1 MRAKAGD
8 PPRTMP
14 QKILAG
20 RADDPRLLDGIV
32 RVRVDQVILA
42 REPNE
47 VLRDAAG
54 WGLNDT
60 SVETAVAYDTR
71 CVTTGSPDELA
82 CRTPQQVA
90 PQTLARGVVVARAGI
105 GFPAAVHLERF
116 AAPARLAIT
125 DDPRLIS
132 MGGAGML
139 TLLGS
144 RSQIAGVLRDGM
156 LMLRSPRSIQIL
168 LSGKLRPF
176 VCVRDLALEL
186 LRRGLRET
194 VQAIDV
200 KHGAPVVLEFAG
212 PSARLLSVPERALL
226 CSLAPRL
233 GAVSAV
239 FVSDEKTEVYLRDQR
254 RSKAHRAL
262 VPDAGAPCD
271 DVLTVDLSVIDPLLM
286 DLKGEV
292 RPVRDL
298 DGEVVNQAVLG
309 GDIGTPLRD
318 MLAAAA
324 LLKSKRV
331 PAELEFLVACAS
343 RQVLE
348 VLAQSEALGDLIA
361 TGARLVEPDYR
372 VLTAELYPP
381 SQGSLSVRTF
391 DTEPGHGEGMSSI
404 VASAE
409 TLAYAV
415 ASGTIGDP
423 RSFKRPVR
431 ITVPRL
437 LPTEDVLVVRKPRT
451 RGKKGDGDARPATA
465 ALDRPSSAWQA
476 ELELVVL
483 TSLTAPHEPC
493 ACVTINLQQLEWFAA
508 RASSLVPALRVVVA
522 PFVPSGWVTLF
533 SACGV
538 LSLEADEV
546 QMSTLRNARQLTV
559 TPPERWH
566 ERVPVAVDGQT
577 LELRWGATPEER
589 QWAVSGDAL
598 SPLAHGQPG

>member
-1 MRAKAGD
+1 
-8 PPRTMP
+8 MP

-20 RADDPRLLDGIV
+20 RLDDPRLDDDIV

-42 REPNE
+42 REPND
-47 VLRDAAG
+47 VLRDAAD
-54 WGLNDT
+54 WGLKKT

-71 CVTTGSPDELA
+71 CVTGGRADELDSA
-82 CRTPQQVA
+82 TPQQVA
-90 PQTLARGVVVARAGI
+90 GHALNRGIVIARAGI

-116 AAPARLAIT
+116 AAPGRLAIT

-132 MGGAGML
+132 LGGAGML

-144 RSQIAGVLRDGM
+144 RSQVAGALRDGM
-156 LMLRSPRSIQIL
+156 LMVRPPRSIQIL

-186 LRRGLRET
+186 LRRGLHESVR
-194 VQAIDV
+194 AIDG

-271 DVLTVDLSVIDPLLM
+271 DVLTVDLSAVDPLLL
-286 DLKGEV
+286 DLAGNV
-292 RPVRDL
+292 RPVREL
-298 DGEVVNQAVLG
+298 EGEVVQQAVLG

-331 PAELEFLVACAS
+331 PAELELLVACAS

-348 VLAQSEALGDLIA
+348 VMAQSDALGDLIA
-361 TGARLVEPDYR
+361 TGARLIEPDYR
-372 VLTAELYPP
+372 VLGAELYPP
-381 SQGSLSVRTF
+381 AKGSLSIRTY
-391 DTEPGHGEGMSSI
+391 DGEPGGASGAKFI

-409 TLAYAV
+409 TLAYSV
-415 ASGTIGDP
+415 ASGAIGDP

-437 LPTEDVLVVRKPRT
+437 LPTEDVLVVRKQRT
-451 RGKKGDGDARPATA
+451 KGKRAEGDPAPA
-465 ALDRPSSAWQA
+465 APAPDKRAPAWQA
-476 ELELVVL
+476 ELGVV
-483 TSLTAPHEPC
+483 TALRPPTEPC
-493 ACVTINLQQLEWFAA
+493 ACVAGNLQDLEWFAG
-508 RASSLVPALRVVVA
+508 RASSFVPALRVIVA
-522 PFVPSGWVTLF
+522 PFVPSGWITLF
-533 SACGV
+533 SSCGV
-538 LSLEADEV
+538 LSLEADEG
-546 QMSTLRNARQLTV
+546 QMSTLQRARQLTL
-559 TPPERWH
+559 TPPERWQ
-566 ERVPVAVDGQT
+566 ERVPVSVDGQT

-589 QWAVSGDAL
+589 RWAVSGAPR
-598 SPLAHGQPG
+598 SNGQVE

>member
-1 MRAKAGD
+1 
-8 PPRTMP
+8 MP

-20 RADDPRLLDGIV
+20 RSDDPRLDDDIV

-42 REPNE
+42 REPND
-47 VLRDAAG
+47 VLRDAVD
-54 WGLNDT
+54 WGLKKT

-71 CVTTGSPDELA
+71 CVTSGNPDELDNA
-82 CRTPQQVA
+82 TPQQVTRQA
-90 PQTLARGVVVARAGI
+90 LGRGIVIARAGI

-116 AAPARLAIT
+116 AAPGRLAIT
-125 DDPRLIS
+125 DDPRLVS

-144 RSQIAGVLRDGM
+144 RSQIAGALRDGTIM
-156 LMLRSPRSIQIL
+156 VRPPRSIQIL

-176 VCVRDLALEL
+176 VCARDLALEL

-200 KHGAPVVLEFAG
+200 RHGAPVVLEFAG

-226 CSLAPRL
+226 CSLAARL
-233 GAVSAV
+233 GAVAAL

-271 DVLTVDLSVIDPLLM
+271 DVLTIDLSAIDPLLL
-286 DLKGEV
+286 DRAGKV

-298 DGEVVNQAVLG
+298 EGEVVQQAVLG

-331 PAELEFLVACAS
+331 PAELELLVACAS

-348 VLAQSEALGDLIA
+348 VMAQSDALGDLIA
-361 TGARLVEPDYR
+361 TGARLIEPDYR
-372 VLTAELYPP
+372 VLNGELYPP
-381 SQGSLSVRTF
+381 ANDSSSIRTF
-391 DTEPGHGEGMSSI
+391 DGEPGRAGESGFI

-409 TLAYAV
+409 TLAYSV
-415 ASGTIGDP
+415 ASGAIGDP

-437 LPTEDVLVVRKPRT
+437 LPTEDVLVVRKQRSKSKRAESDSTPPAPGAEK
-451 RGKKGDGDARPATA
+451 RGKVWPSELPLGVVTARTPPT
-465 ALDRPSSAWQA
+465 Q
-476 ELELVVL
+476 
-483 TSLTAPHEPC
+483 PC
-493 ACVTINLQQLEWFAA
+493 ACVAGNLQDLEWFAG
-508 RASSLVPALRVVVA
+508 RASSFVPALRVVVA
-522 PFVPSGWVTLF
+522 PFVPSGWITLF

-538 LSLEADEV
+538 LSLEADEG
-546 QMSTLRNARQLTV
+546 QMSTLQKASHLTL
-559 TPPERWH
+559 TPPERWQEH
-566 ERVPVAVDGQT
+566 VPVTVDGQT

-589 QWAVSGDAL
+589 RWAVSGT
-598 SPLAHGQPG
+598 PLPNGHAE

>member
-1 MRAKAGD
+1 
-8 PPRTMP
+8 MP

-20 RADDPRLLDGIV
+20 RADDPRLLDDMV

-42 REPNE
+42 REPND
-47 VLRDAAG
+47 VLRDAAD
-54 WGLNDT
+54 WGLKKT
-60 SVETAVAYDTR
+60 SIETAVAYDTR
-71 CVTTGSPDELA
+71 CITTGSAEERD

-90 PQTLARGVVVARAGI
+90 AHALNRGIVIARAGI

-125 DDPRLIS
+125 DDPRLLS

-144 RSQIAGVLRDGM
+144 RSQIASALRDGT
-156 LMLRSPRSIQIL
+156 LMVRPPRTIQIL

-186 LRRGLRET
+186 LRRGLSET

-200 KHGAPVVLEFAG
+200 KYGAPVVLEFAG

-233 GAVSAV
+233 GAISAV

-271 DVLTVDLSVIDPLLM
+271 DVLTVDLSAVDPLLL

-292 RPVRDL
+292 RPVREL
-298 DGEVVNQAVLG
+298 DGELVSQAVLG

-331 PAELEFLVACAS
+331 PADLEFLVACAS

-361 TGARLVEPDYR
+361 TGARLVEPDFR
-372 VLTAELYPP
+372 VLSGELYPP
-381 SQGSLSVRTF
+381 GKGTLSVRTF
-391 DTEPGHGEGMSSI
+391 DAEPGQGGGSGFI

-409 TLAYAV
+409 TLAYSV

-437 LPTEDVLVVRKPRT
+437 LPTEDVLVVRKQRT
-451 RGKKGDGDARPATA
+451 KGKKSDSDAAPLVPASN
-465 ALDRPSSAWQA
+465 RSPPAWQA
-476 ELELVVL
+476 ELPLGVL
-483 TSLTAPHEPC
+483 TGLTHPVEPC
-493 ACVTINLQQLEWFAA
+493 ACLAGSLHDLEWFAG
-508 RASSLVPALRVVVA
+508 RASSFVPALRVVVA
-522 PFVPSGWVTLF
+522 PFVPSGYVSLF
-533 SACGV
+533 AACGV
-538 LSLEADEV
+538 LSLEADEK
-546 QMSTLRNARQLTV
+546 QMTTLQKASRLTV
-559 TPPERWH
+559 TAPEHWQ
-566 ERVPVAVDGQT
+566 ESVPVAVDGQT
-577 LELRWGATPEER
+577 LELRWRATPEER
-589 QWAVSGDAL
+589 RWALSGDA
-598 SPLAHGQPG
+598 SSPPLADGHPD

>member
-1 MRAKAGD
+1 
-8 PPRTMP
+8 
-14 QKILAG
+14 
-20 RADDPRLLDGIV
+20 V
-32 RVRVDQVILA
+32 R
-42 REPNE
+42 P
-47 VLRDAAG
+47 
-54 WGLNDT
+54 
-60 SVETAVAYDTR
+60 
-71 CVTTGSPDELA
+71 
-82 CRTPQQVA
+82 
-90 PQTLARGVVVARAGI
+90 
-105 GFPAAVHLERF
+105 
-116 AAPARLAIT
+116 
-125 DDPRLIS
+125 
-132 MGGAGML
+132 
-139 TLLGS
+139 
-144 RSQIAGVLRDGM
+144 
-156 LMLRSPRSIQIL
+156 PRSIQIL

-186 LRRGLRET
+186 IRRGLRET
-194 VQAIDV
+194 VQAMDV

-233 GAVSAV
+233 GAISAV

-271 DVLTVDLSVIDPLLM
+271 DVLTVDLSAVDPLLM

-331 PAELEFLVACAS
+331 PPELEFLVACAS

-361 TGARLVEPDYR
+361 TGARLVEPDFR
-372 VLTAELYPP
+372 VLTTELYPP
-381 SQGSLSVRTF
+381 GKGSLSVRTF
-391 DTEPGHGEGMSSI
+391 DAEPGTGGGAGFI

-409 TLAYAV
+409 TLAYSV
-415 ASGTIGDP
+415 ASGRIGDP

-431 ITVPRL
+431 ITVPRM
-437 LPTEDVLVVRKPRT
+437 LPTEDVLVVRKQRT
-451 RGKKGDGDARPATA
+451 RGKKTDSDAAPAA
-465 ALDRPSSAWQA
+465 GALDRRSPVWQA
-476 ELELVVL
+476 ELPLGVL
-483 TSLTAPHEPC
+483 TSLTPPVEPC
-493 ACVTINLQQLEWFAA
+493 ACVAGSLQDLEWFAG
-508 RASSLVPALRVVVA
+508 RASSFVPALRVVVA

-538 LSLEADEV
+538 LSLEADEG
-546 QMSTLRNARQLTV
+546 QMSTLQKARRLTV
-559 TPPERWH
+559 TPPESWRD
-566 ERVPVAVDGQT
+566 RVPVTVDGQT

-589 QWAVSGDAL
+589 KWAVSGDAL
-598 SPLAHGQPG
+598 SSLVEPGSAG

>member
-14 QKILAG
+14 QKILAA
-20 RADDPRLLDGIV
+20 RADDPRLDEDIV

-42 REPNE
+42 REPNDI
-47 VLRDAAG
+47 LRDAAE
-54 WGLNDT
+54 WGLKKAA
-60 SVETAVAYDTR
+60 VETAVAYDTR
-71 CVTTGSPDELA
+71 CVTTSAIDEID
-82 CRTPQQVA
+82 CRTPQQVMKSVVS
-90 PQTLARGVVVARAGI
+90 RGIVIARAGI

-125 DDPRLIS
+125 DDPRLVS

-144 RSQIAGVLRDGM
+144 RSQLAGALRDGTVM
-156 LMLRSPRSIQIL
+156 VRPPRSVQIL

-186 LRRGLRET
+186 LRRNLKEI
-194 VQAIDV
+194 VQAIDI
-200 KHGAPVVLEFAG
+200 KHKAPVVLEFAG
-212 PSARLLSVPERALL
+212 PSARLISVPDRALL
-226 CSLAPRL
+226 CSLASRL
-233 GAVSAV
+233 GAIAGI

-271 DVLTVDLSVIDPLLM
+271 DVLTVDLSAVDPLLM
-286 DLKGEV
+286 DLKGIV

-298 DGEVVNQAVLG
+298 DGAVVHQAVLG

-331 PAELEFLVACAS
+331 PPELELLVACAS

-348 VLAQSEALGDLIA
+348 VLAQSSALVDLIA
-361 TGARLVEPDYR
+361 TGARLVEPDFR
-372 VLTAELYPP
+372 VLTGQLYPP
-381 SQGSLSVRTF
+381 PRGCLSVRTY
-391 DTEPGHGEGMSSI
+391 DPEPGQSENGAFI

-415 ASGTIGDP
+415 ATGTIGDP
-423 RSFKRPVR
+423 RLFKRPVR

-437 LPTEDVLVVRKPRT
+437 LPTEDVLVVRKQRT
-451 RGKKGDGDARPATA
+451 KSKKADPPAEALAPALKAQLVTWQEALALGVVTNLA
-465 ALDRPSSAWQA
+465 APTGPSAF
-476 ELELVVL
+476 
-483 TSLTAPHEPC
+483 
-493 ACVTINLQQLEWFAA
+493 VTGNLQDLGWFAG
-508 RASSLVPALRVVVA
+508 RASSFIPALRVIVA
-522 PFVPSGWVTLF
+522 PFVPSGWITLF

-538 LSLEADEV
+538 LSLQADEG
-546 QMSTLRNARQLTV
+546 QMSTLQKARRLTV
-559 TPPERWH
+559 TSPDRWQDC
-566 ERVPVAVDGQT
+566 VPVDVDGET
-577 LELRWGATPEER
+577 LELRWAANPEER
-589 QWAVSGDAL
+589 QWAVSGTPL
-598 SPLAHGQPG
+598 SNLNGR

>member
-20 RADDPRLLDGIV
+20 RSDDPRLDDDIV

-42 REPNE
+42 REPNDI
-47 VLRDAAG
+47 LRDAAE
-54 WGLNDT
+54 WGLKKT

-71 CVTTGSPDELA
+71 CVTGGSADELDSA
-82 CRTPQQVA
+82 TPQQVA
-90 PQTLARGVVVARAGI
+90 RHALGRGIVIARAGI

-116 AAPARLAIT
+116 AAPGRLAIT
-125 DDPRLIS
+125 DDPRLAS

-144 RSQIAGVLRDGM
+144 RTQIAGALRDGVIM
-156 LMLRSPRSIQIL
+156 VRPPRSIQIL

-176 VCVRDLALEL
+176 VCVRDLALDL
-186 LRRGLRET
+186 LRRGLRES
-194 VQAIDV
+194 VQSIDV
-200 KHGAPVVLEFAG
+200 KYGAPVVLEFGG

-233 GAVSAV
+233 GAVAGI

-271 DVLTVDLSVIDPLLM
+271 DVLTVDLSAIDPLLL
-286 DLKGEV
+286 DLAGNV

-298 DGEVVNQAVLG
+298 EGEVVHQAMLG

-331 PAELEFLVACAS
+331 PADLELLVACAS

-348 VLAQSEALGDLIA
+348 VMAQSEALSDLIA
-361 TGARLVEPDYR
+361 TGARLIEPDYR
-372 VLTAELYPP
+372 VLSAELYPP
-381 SQGSLSVRTF
+381 AKGSLSIRTY
-391 DTEPGHGEGMSSI
+391 DGEPGRAAGGGFI

-409 TLAYAV
+409 TLAYSV
-415 ASGTIGDP
+415 AAGAIGDP

-431 ITVPRL
+431 ITVPRV
-437 LPTEDVLVVRKPRT
+437 LPTEDVLVVRKQRSK
-451 RGKKGDGDARPATA
+451 GKRADADAAPSPPAPEKRARMWQSELPLGVVTA
-465 ALDRPSSAWQA
+465 
-476 ELELVVL
+476 L
-483 TSLTAPHEPC
+483 TTPTQPC
-493 ACVTINLQQLEWFAA
+493 ACVAGNLHDLEWFAG
-508 RASSLVPALRVVVA
+508 RASSFVPALRVVVA

-538 LSLEADEV
+538 LSLEADEG
-546 QMSTLRNARQLTV
+546 QMSTLQKARHLTV
-559 TPPERWH
+559 TAPDRWR
-566 ERVPVAVDGQT
+566 ERVPVTVDGQT
-577 LELRWGATPEER
+577 LELRWGATAEER
-589 QWAVSGDAL
+589 RWAVNGTPPSNG
-598 SPLAHGQPG
+598 HTG

>member
-20 RADDPRLLDGIV
+20 RSDDPRLDDDIV

-42 REPNE
+42 REPND
-47 VLRDAAG
+47 VLRDAVE
-54 WGLNDT
+54 WGLKKT
-60 SVETAVAYDTR
+60 SIETAVAYDTR
-71 CVTTGSPDELA
+71 CVTTGSAAELDSA
-82 CRTPQQVA
+82 TPQQVA
-90 PQTLARGVVVARAGI
+90 RHALNRGVVIARAGI

-116 AAPARLAIT
+116 AAPGRLAIT

-132 MGGAGML
+132 MGGSGML

-144 RSQIAGVLRDGM
+144 RSQLAGALRDGT
-156 LMLRSPRSIQIL
+156 LMVRPPRSIQIL

-186 LRRGLRET
+186 LRRGLRES
-194 VQAIDV
+194 VRAIDV

-233 GAVSAV
+233 GAVSAI

-262 VPDAGAPCD
+262 VPDAGAPCE
-271 DVLTVDLSVIDPLLM
+271 DVLTVDLSAVDPLLL
-286 DLKGEV
+286 DLEGNV
-292 RPVRDL
+292 RPVREL
-298 DGEVVNQAVLG
+298 EGEVVHQAVLG
-309 GDIGTPLRD
+309 GDIGAPLRD

-331 PAELEFLVACAS
+331 PPELELLLACAS

-348 VLAQSEALGDLIA
+348 VMAQAEALADLIA
-361 TGARLVEPDYR
+361 TGARLIEPDYR
-372 VLTAELYPP
+372 VLSAELYPP
-381 SQGSLSVRTF
+381 TKGSLSIRTY
-391 DTEPGHGEGMSSI
+391 DGEPGASSAGFI

-409 TLAYAV
+409 TLAFSV
-415 ASGTIGDP
+415 ASGAIGDP

-437 LPTEDVLVVRKPRT
+437 LPTEDVLVVRKQRT
-451 RGKKGDGDARPATA
+451 KGKRAEADSAPISPAPEKHA
-465 ALDRPSSAWQA
+465 PAWQA
-476 ELELVVL
+476 DLQLGVVPA
-483 TSLTAPHEPC
+483 LTAPTQPC
-493 ACVTINLQQLEWFAA
+493 ACVAGNLHDLEWLAG
-508 RASSLVPALRVVVA
+508 RASSFVPALRVVVA

-538 LSLEADEV
+538 LSLEADEG
-546 QMSTLRNARQLTV
+546 QMSTLEKARQLTL
-559 TPPERWH
+559 TPPDRWR
-566 ERVPVAVDGQT
+566 ERVPVTVDGQT
-577 LELRWGATPEER
+577 LELRWSATPEER
-589 QWAVSGDAL
+589 RWAVSGLPL
-598 SPLAHGQPG
+598 SNRHAE

>member
-1 MRAKAGD
+1 
-8 PPRTMP
+8 MP
-14 QKILAG
+14 QKVLAG
-20 RADDPRLLDGIV
+20 RSDDPRLDDDIV

-42 REPNE
+42 REPNDI
-47 VLRDAAG
+47 LRDAAE
-54 WGLNDT
+54 WGLKKT

-71 CVTTGSPDELA
+71 CVTSGSADELA
-82 CRTPQQVA
+82 SATPQQVA
-90 PQTLARGVVVARAGI
+90 RHALSRGIVIARAGI

-116 AAPARLAIT
+116 AAPGRLAIT
-125 DDPRLIS
+125 DDPRLSS

-144 RSQIAGVLRDGM
+144 RSQIAGALRDGVIM
-156 LMLRSPRSIQIL
+156 VRPPRSIQIL

-186 LRRGLRET
+186 LRRGLRES

-200 KHGAPVVLEFAG
+200 KHGAPVVLEFGG
-212 PSARLLSVPERALL
+212 PSARLLSVPGRALL

-233 GAVSAV
+233 GAVAGI

-271 DVLTVDLSVIDPLLM
+271 DVLTVDLSAIDPLLL
-286 DLKGEV
+286 DLSGNV

-298 DGEVVNQAVLG
+298 EGEVVHQAVLG

-331 PAELEFLVACAS
+331 PAELELLVACAS

-348 VLAQSEALGDLIA
+348 VMAQSDALSDLIA
-361 TGARLVEPDYR
+361 TGARLIEPDYR
-372 VLTAELYPP
+372 VLSAELYPP
-381 SQGSLSVRTF
+381 AKGSLSIRTY
-391 DTEPGHGEGMSSI
+391 DGEPGRADGGAFI

-409 TLAYAV
+409 TLAYSV
-415 ASGTIGDP
+415 ASGAIGDP

-437 LPTEDVLVVRKPRT
+437 LPTEDVLVVRKQRVKGKRAENDSAPPPHVPEKRART
-451 RGKKGDGDARPATA
+451 WQNELPLGVVTA
-465 ALDRPSSAWQA
+465 L
-476 ELELVVL
+476 
-483 TSLTAPHEPC
+483 APPTQPC
-493 ACVTINLQQLEWFAA
+493 ACVAGNLQDLEWFAG
-508 RASSLVPALRVVVA
+508 RASSFLPALRVVVA
-522 PFVPSGWVTLF
+522 PFVPSGWITLF

-538 LSLEADEV
+538 LSLEADEG
-546 QMSTLRNARQLTV
+546 QMMTLQKARYLTL
-559 TPPERWH
+559 TPPDRWQ
-566 ERVPVAVDGQT
+566 ERVPVTVDGQT

-589 QWAVSGDAL
+589 RWAVSGTL
-598 SPLAHGQPG
+598 SNGHAG

>member
-20 RADDPRLLDGIV
+20 RAEDPRLDDDIV

-47 VLRDAAG
+47 ILRDAVE
-54 WGLNDT
+54 WGLKKAV
-60 SVETAVAYDTR
+60 VETAVAYDTR
-71 CVTTGSPDELA
+71 CMTTGRDGDRDDL
-82 CRTPQQVA
+82 TPQQVSRSYVS
-90 PQTLARGVVVARAGI
+90 RGIVIARAGI
-105 GFPAAVHLERF
+105 GFPSAVHLERF

-125 DDPRLIS
+125 DDPRLVS

-144 RSQIAGVLRDGM
+144 RSQIAGALRDGTM
-156 LMLRSPRSIQIL
+156 MVRPPRSVQIL

-186 LRRGLRET
+186 MRRGLSELVRS
-194 VQAIDV
+194 IDV
-200 KHGAPVVLEFAG
+200 KYAAPVVLEFAG
-212 PSARLLSVPERALL
+212 PSARLISIPDRALL
-226 CSLAPRL
+226 CSLAARL
-233 GAVSAV
+233 GAVAGI

-262 VPDAGAPCD
+262 VPDAGAPSD
-271 DVLTVDLSVIDPLLM
+271 EVITVDLSAIDPLLM
-286 DLKGEV
+286 DQKGNV

-298 DGEVVNQAVLG
+298 EGEVVNQAVLG
-309 GDIGTPLRD
+309 GDLGAPLRD

-331 PAELEFLVACAS
+331 PPELELLVACPS

-348 VLAQSEALGDLIA
+348 VLAQSNALVDLIA
-361 TGARLVEPDYR
+361 TGARLIEPDFR
-372 VLTAELYPP
+372 VLDGQLYPP
-381 SQGSLSVRTF
+381 PQDGLSIRTY
-391 DTEPGHGEGMSSI
+391 DPEPGQGENGSFV

-423 RSFKRPVR
+423 RLFKRPVR

-437 LPTEDVLVVRKPRT
+437 LPTEDVLVVRKQRPRA
-451 RGKKGDGDARPATA
+451 KKAEA
-465 ALDRPSSAWQA
+465 AAEVLAPPIRAQVTSWQDQ
-476 ELELVVL
+476 LPLGIL
-483 TSLTAPHEPC
+483 TSLKIPTSPC
-493 ACVTINLQQLEWFAA
+493 AFVTANLDDLGWVAG
-508 RASSLVPALRVVVA
+508 RASAFGGALRVVIA
-522 PFVPSGWVTLF
+522 PFVPSGWITLF

-538 LSLEADEV
+538 LSLQADEP
-546 QMSTLRNARQLTV
+546 QMSTLRGARILTV
-559 TPPERWH
+559 TPPERWL
-566 ERVPVAVDGQT
+566 EGVPVDVDGEP
-577 LELRWGATPEER
+577 LLLRWAATPEER
-589 QWAVSGDAL
+589 KWTVNGT
-598 SPLAHGQPG
+598 PLAQACTG

>member
-20 RADDPRLLDGIV
+20 RADDPGLHDDIV
-32 RVRVDQVILA
+32 RVRVDQVILS
-42 REPNE
+42 REPND
-47 VLRDAAG
+47 VLRDAVE
-54 WGLNDT
+54 WGLKKT

-71 CVTTGSPDELA
+71 CVTTRGADEQE
-82 CRTPQQVA
+82 CRTPQQVD
-90 PQTLARGVVVARAGI
+90 ARALSRGIVIARAGI
-105 GFPAAVHLERF
+105 GFPSAVHLERF

-125 DDPRLIS
+125 DDPRLIA

-144 RSQIAGVLRDGM
+144 RGQIAGALRDGVIM
-156 LMLRSPRSIQIL
+156 VRPPRSIQVL

-186 LRRGLRET
+186 LRRGLGESIR
-194 VQAIDV
+194 AIDV

-233 GAVSAV
+233 GAASAV

-271 DVLTVDLSVIDPLLM
+271 DVVTIDLSAIDPLLL
-286 DLKGEV
+286 DRNGDV

-298 DGEVVNQAVLG
+298 EGEVVSQAVLG
-309 GDIGTPLRD
+309 GDTGAPLRD

-331 PAELEFLVACAS
+331 PADLEFLVACAS

-348 VLAQSEALGDLIA
+348 VMAQSESLADLIA
-361 TGARLVEPDYR
+361 TGARLVEPDFR

-381 SQGSLSVRTF
+381 PKGSLSIRTY
-391 DTEPGHGEGMSSI
+391 DPEPGQDTGTGFI

-409 TLAYAV
+409 TLAFSV
-415 ASGTIGDP
+415 ASGRIGDP

-437 LPTEDVLVVRKPRT
+437 LPTEDVLVVRKQRTKGKKSELDSSPAPAAVEKRT
-451 RGKKGDGDARPATA
+451 RAWQGEVPLGVATA
-465 ALDRPSSAWQA
+465 LA
-476 ELELVVL
+476 
-483 TSLTAPHEPC
+483 APTQPC
-493 ACVTINLQQLEWFAA
+493 ACVAGTLGDLEWFAG

-533 SACGV
+533 AACGV
-538 LSLEADEV
+538 LSLEADAE
-546 QMSTLRNARQLTV
+546 QMSVLQKAKSLTV
-559 TPPERWH
+559 TPHGHWQD
-566 ERVPVAVDGQT
+566 RVPVSVDGQL

-589 QWAVSGDAL
+589 KWAMNGTSLEHKG
-598 SPLAHGQPG
+598 

>member
-20 RADDPRLLDGIV
+20 RAEDPRLDEDIV

-42 REPNE
+42 REPNDI
-47 VLRDAAG
+47 LRDAVD
-54 WGLNDT
+54 WGLKKT

-71 CVTTGSPDELA
+71 CVTTRSADELG
-82 CRTPQQVA
+82 CRTPQQVDRQA
-90 PQTLARGVVVARAGI
+90 LSRGIVIARAGI

-125 DDPRLIS
+125 DDPRLVS

-144 RSQIAGVLRDGM
+144 RTQIAGALRDGTM
-156 LMLRSPRSIQIL
+156 MVRPPRSIQIL

-186 LRRGLRET
+186 LRRGLRES
-194 VQAIDV
+194 VQEIDLE
-200 KHGAPVVLEFAG
+200 HAAPVVLEFAG
-212 PSARLLSVPERALL
+212 PSARLISVPERALL

-233 GAVSAV
+233 GAVSAI

-271 DVLTVDLSVIDPLLM
+271 DVLTIDLSAIDPLLM
-286 DLKGEV
+286 DLKGVV

-298 DGEVVNQAVLG
+298 EGEVVHQAVLG

-331 PAELEFLVACAS
+331 PAELELLVACAS

-348 VLAQSEALGDLIA
+348 VMAQSDALGDLIA
-361 TGARLVEPDYR
+361 TGARLIEPDYR

-381 SQGSLSVRTF
+381 AQDSLSIRTY
-391 DTEPGHGEGMSSI
+391 DAEPGGAPGASFI

-409 TLAYAV
+409 TLAYSV
-415 ASGTIGDP
+415 ASGCIGDP

-437 LPTEDVLVVRKPRT
+437 LPTEDVLVMRKQRT
-451 RGKKGDGDARPATA
+451 KGKRAETEASPA
-465 ALDRPSSAWQA
+465 PSVEKRAPAWQA
-476 ELELVVL
+476 ELPLGVSTL
-483 TSLTAPHEPC
+483 LAPPTQPS
-493 ACVTINLQQLEWFAA
+493 ACVAGNLQDLEWFAG
-508 RASSLVPALRVVVA
+508 RASSFIPALRVVVA

-538 LSLEADEV
+538 LALEADEG
-546 QMSTLRNARQLTV
+546 QMSTLQKARHLTV
-559 TPPERWH
+559 TAPDRWQ
-566 ERVPVAVDGQT
+566 ERVPVTVDGQT
-577 LELRWGATPEER
+577 LELRWGATAEER
-589 QWAVSGDAL
+589 KWTVDGTPL
-598 SPLAHGQPG
+598 SNGHAG

>member
-20 RADDPRLLDGIV
+20 RSDDPRLDDDIV

-42 REPNE
+42 REPNDI
-47 VLRDAAG
+47 LRDAAE
-54 WGLNDT
+54 WGLKKT

-71 CVTTGSPDELA
+71 CVTTGSAEELDSA
-82 CRTPQQVA
+82 TPQQVA
-90 PQTLARGVVVARAGI
+90 RHALSRGVVIARAGI

-116 AAPARLAIT
+116 AAPGRLAIT

-144 RSQIAGVLRDGM
+144 RSQLAGALRDGVIM
-156 LMLRSPRSIQIL
+156 VRPPRSIQIL

-186 LRRGLRET
+186 LRRGLRES

-200 KHGAPVVLEFAG
+200 KHGAPVVLEFGG
-212 PSARLLSVPERALL
+212 PSARLLSVPERSLL

-233 GAVSAV
+233 GAVAGI

-271 DVLTVDLSVIDPLLM
+271 DVLTVDLSAIDPLLL
-286 DLKGEV
+286 DLSGNV

-298 DGEVVNQAVLG
+298 EGEVVHQAVLG

-331 PAELEFLVACAS
+331 PAELELLVACAS

-348 VLAQSEALGDLIA
+348 VMAQSDALSDLIA
-361 TGARLVEPDYR
+361 TGARLIEPDYR
-372 VLTAELYPP
+372 VLSAELYPP
-381 SQGSLSVRTF
+381 AKDSLSIRTY
-391 DTEPGHGEGMSSI
+391 DGEPGRADGSGFI

-409 TLAYAV
+409 TLAYSV
-415 ASGTIGDP
+415 ATGAIGDP

-431 ITVPRL
+431 ITVPRV
-437 LPTEDVLVVRKPRT
+437 LPTEDVLVVRKQRSK
-451 RGKKGDGDARPATA
+451 GKRAEADSAPPQPATERRA
-465 ALDRPSSAWQA
+465 RAWQS
-476 ELELVVL
+476 ELPLGVVTAL
-483 TSLTAPHEPC
+483 TQPTQPC
-493 ACVTINLQQLEWFAA
+493 ACVAGNLQDLEWFAG
-508 RASSLVPALRVVVA
+508 RASSFVPALRVVVA
-522 PFVPSGWVTLF
+522 PFVPSGWITLF

-538 LSLEADEV
+538 MSLEADEG
-546 QMSTLRNARQLTV
+546 QMSTLQKARHLTV
-559 TPPERWH
+559 TPPDRWR
-566 ERVPVAVDGQT
+566 ERVPVTVDGQT

-589 QWAVSGDAL
+589 RWAVSGTPL
-598 SPLAHGQPG
+598 SNGHAG

>member
-20 RADDPRLLDGIV
+20 RSDDPRLDDDVV

-42 REPNE
+42 REPNDI
-47 VLRDAAG
+47 LRDAAE
-54 WGLNDT
+54 WGLKKT
-60 SVETAVAYDTR
+60 TVETAVAYDTR
-71 CVTTGSPDELA
+71 CVTTGSAAELESS
-82 CRTPQQVA
+82 TPQQVA
-90 PQTLARGVVVARAGI
+90 RHALGRGIVIARAGI

-116 AAPARLAIT
+116 AAPGRLALT

-139 TLLGS
+139 TLLCS
-144 RSQIAGVLRDGM
+144 RSQIAGALRDGTVM
-156 LMLRSPRSIQIL
+156 VRPPRSIQIL

-186 LRRGLRET
+186 LRRGLRES
-194 VQAIDV
+194 VRAIDAE
-200 KHGAPVVLEFAG
+200 HGAPVVLEFAG

-233 GAVSAV
+233 GAVAAI

-262 VPDAGAPCD
+262 LPDAGAPCD
-271 DVLTVDLSVIDPLLM
+271 EVLTVDLSAVDPLLL
-286 DLKGEV
+286 DVAGHV
-292 RPVRDL
+292 RPVREL
-298 DGEVVNQAVLG
+298 EGEIVHQAVLG

-331 PAELEFLVACAS
+331 PAELELLVACAS

-348 VLAQSEALGDLIA
+348 VMAQSEALGDLIA
-361 TGARLVEPDYR
+361 TGARLIEPDYR
-372 VLTAELYPP
+372 VLSAELYPP
-381 SQGSLSVRTF
+381 AKDSLSIRTY
-391 DTEPGHGEGMSSI
+391 DGEPGSPGDGAFL

-409 TLAYAV
+409 TLAYSV

-451 RGKKGDGDARPATA
+451 KGKRAEADSAPPPAAPERRPQTWH
-465 ALDRPSSAWQA
+465 S
-476 ELELVVL
+476 ELSLVVV
-483 TSLTAPHEPC
+483 TALVHPTQPC
-493 ACVTINLQQLEWFAA
+493 ACVAVNLRDLEWFAG
-508 RASSLVPALRVVVA
+508 RASSFLPALRVVVA

-538 LSLEADEV
+538 LSLEADEG
-546 QMSTLRNARQLTV
+546 QMSMLQKARQLTV
-559 TPPERWH
+559 APPERWH
-566 ERVPVAVDGQT
+566 ERVPVTADGQA

-589 QWAVSGDAL
+589 RWAVSGG
-598 SPLAHGQPG
+598 PLEGGHAG

>member
-14 QKILAG
+14 QKILAA
-20 RADDPRLLDGIV
+20 RADDPRLDEDIV
-32 RVRVDQVILA
+32 RVRVDQVVLA

-47 VLRDAAG
+47 SLRDAAE
-54 WGLNDT
+54 WGLKQT

-71 CVTTGSPDELA
+71 CVTSGSADALA
-82 CRTPQQVA
+82 DASPQRVA
-90 PQTLARGVVVARAGI
+90 QHALERGVVIARAGI

-125 DDPRLIS
+125 DDPRLSS

-144 RSQIAGVLRDGM
+144 RSQIAGALRDGTIM
-156 LMLRSPRSIQIL
+156 IRPPRSIQIL

-186 LRRGLRET
+186 LRRGLREA
-194 VQAIDV
+194 VQTIDR

-233 GAVSAV
+233 GAVAAL

-271 DVLTVDLSVIDPLLM
+271 DVFPVDLSVIDPLLL
-286 DLKGEV
+286 DLAGNV
-292 RPVRDL
+292 RPVREL
-298 DGEVVNQAVLG
+298 EGEVVDQAVLG
-309 GDIGTPLRD
+309 GDTGAPLRD

-348 VLAQSEALGDLIA
+348 VMAQSDALGDLIA
-361 TGARLVEPDYR
+361 TGARLIEPDFR
-372 VLTAELYPP
+372 VLTAELYPAAK
-381 SQGSLSVRTF
+381 GSLSIRTYDADPSQSGGRF
-391 DTEPGHGEGMSSI
+391 I

-409 TLAYAV
+409 TLAYSV
-415 ASGTIGDP
+415 ASGAIGDP

-437 LPTEDVLVVRKPRT
+437 LPTDDVLVVRKPRT
-451 RGKKGDGDARPATA
+451 KGKRSEVARAAPA
-465 ALDRPSSAWQA
+465 LPERRRPSWQA
-476 ELELVVL
+476 ELPLGVVTGL
-483 TSLTAPHEPC
+483 TTPTEPC
-493 ACVTINLQQLEWFAA
+493 ACLVGDLRELEWFAE
-508 RASSLVPALRVVVA
+508 RASSLIPELRVVIA
-522 PFVPSGWVTLF
+522 PFVPSGWITLF

-538 LSLEADEV
+538 LSLEADES
-546 QMSTLRNARQLTV
+546 QMSALQKARQVTV
-559 TPPERWH
+559 APADRWR
-566 ERVPVAVDGQT
+566 ERVPLRVDGQAI
-577 LELRWGATPEER
+577 ELGWGATPEER
-589 QWAVSGDAL
+589 KWAVSGG
-598 SPLAHGQPG
+598 SPRPGQAG

>member
-1 MRAKAGD
+1 
-8 PPRTMP
+8 MP

-20 RADDPRLLDGIV
+20 RSDDPRLDEDIV

-42 REPNE
+42 REPNDI
-47 VLRDAAG
+47 LRDAAE
-54 WGLNDT
+54 WGLKKT

-71 CVTTGSPDELA
+71 CVTTGNADELDSA
-82 CRTPQQVA
+82 TPQQVA
-90 PQTLARGVVVARAGI
+90 RHALGRGIVIARAGI

-116 AAPARLAIT
+116 AAPGRLAIT

-132 MGGAGML
+132 MGGASML

-144 RSQIAGVLRDGM
+144 RSQIAGALRDGTIM
-156 LMLRSPRSIQIL
+156 VRPPRSIQLL

-194 VQAIDV
+194 VQAIDE

-226 CSLAPRL
+226 CSLAARL
-233 GAVSAV
+233 GAVAAL

-271 DVLTVDLSVIDPLLM
+271 EVLTIDLSAIDPLLL
-286 DLKGEV
+286 DLAGTV

-298 DGEVVNQAVLG
+298 EGEPVHQAVLG

-331 PAELEFLVACAS
+331 PAELELLVACAS

-348 VLAQSEALGDLIA
+348 VMAQSDALSDLIA
-361 TGARLVEPDYR
+361 TGARLLEPDYR
-372 VLTAELYPP
+372 VLSGELYPP
-381 SQGSLSVRTF
+381 AKDSLSIRTF
-391 DTEPGHGEGMSSI
+391 DGEPGRAGGSGFI

-409 TLAYAV
+409 TLAYSV
-415 ASGTIGDP
+415 ASGKVGDP
-423 RSFKRPVR
+423 RAFKRPVR

-437 LPTEDVLVVRKPRT
+437 LPTEDVLVVRKQRSK
-451 RGKKGDGDARPATA
+451 GKRAESDSTPPAA
-465 ALDRPSSAWQA
+465 GPERRAPVWQSELALG
-476 ELELVVL
+476 VL
-483 TSLTAPHEPC
+483 TVRTQPTQPS
-493 ACVTINLQQLEWFAA
+493 ACVAGSLYDLEWLAG
-508 RASSLVPALRVVVA
+508 RASSFVPALRVVVA
-522 PFVPSGWVTLF
+522 PFVPSGWITLF

-538 LSLEADEV
+538 LSLEADES
-546 QMSTLRNARQLTV
+546 QMSALQNARQLTV
-559 TPPERWH
+559 APPDRWH
-566 ERVPVAVDGQT
+566 ERVPVSVDGQT
-577 LELRWGATPEER
+577 LELRWDATPEER
-589 QWAVSGDAL
+589 RWALGGVPL
-598 SPLAHGQPG
+598 SAE